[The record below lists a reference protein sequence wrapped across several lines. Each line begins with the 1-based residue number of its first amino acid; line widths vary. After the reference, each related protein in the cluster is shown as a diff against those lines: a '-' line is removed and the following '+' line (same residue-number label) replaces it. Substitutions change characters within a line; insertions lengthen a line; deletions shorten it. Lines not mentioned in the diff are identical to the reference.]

1 MLLLGEN
8 IANIKLLNS
17 FQQVY
22 KHNSSL
28 QWTMETQKQSVKLL
42 SWFSLAAK
50 KHRLQL
56 ICIHHTN

>member
-50 KHRLQL
+50 KH
-56 ICIHHTN
+56 